1 MKKGFYFYANPFRP
15 RSVAAARV
23 LCDHFAARGEHIY
36 TEKWLAGLGVGK
48 SAELGEAVPVV
59 RAVVAIG
66 GDGTLLRIAPLAAK
80 ARLPLLGIHAGT
92 VGFLMQGSAEDPES
106 VYAALTA
113 PEYTLAAHRLLKV
126 SVMGQEYTVLND
138 VTVTRG
144 EHPGVIEISAFAD
157 SEWLFTAH
165 GDGAAVSTPL
175 GATAYALAAGGPIL
189 RPDTPCTLVTPI
201 CARELLLRPV
211 LLPREAHVL
220 LRVQGSP
227 RRRLQCS
234 LDGQKLLPITEET
247 AISVSPAEEEAQLI
261 QLGKPHFFDT
271 LRQKQMQWNA
281 WKDKEQE

>member
-1 MKKGFYFYANPFRP
+1 MKKGFYIYANPFRP
-15 RSVAAARV
+15 RSIAAARV
-23 LCDHFAARGEHIY
+23 LCGHFTARGEHIY
-36 TEKWLAGLGVGK
+36 AEKWLAELGIGE
-48 SAELGEAVPVV
+48 SAELGEAAPNV
-59 RAVVAIG
+59 RAVMTIG
-66 GDGTLLRIAPLAAK
+66 GDGTLLRIAPMAAK
-80 ARLPLLGIHAGT
+80 LRLPLLGIHAGN

-113 PEYTLAAHRLLKV
+113 PEYALAAHRLLKAQ
-126 SVMGQEYTVLND
+126 VMGQEYTVLND

-175 GATAYALAAGGPIL
+175 GATAYAMAAGGPIL

-211 LLPREAHVL
+211 LLPQETRIL

-247 AISVSPAEEEAQLI
+247 DIRVSPAEEEAQLI
-261 QLGKPHFFDT
+261 QLGKPRFFDT
-271 LRQKQMQWNA
+271 LRQKQTQWNA
-281 WKDKEQE
+281 WTDKEQE